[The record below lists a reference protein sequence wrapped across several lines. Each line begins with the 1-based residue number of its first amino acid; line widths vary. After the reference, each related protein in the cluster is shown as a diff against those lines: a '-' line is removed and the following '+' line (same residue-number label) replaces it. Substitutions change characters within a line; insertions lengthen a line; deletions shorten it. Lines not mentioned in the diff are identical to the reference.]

1 MYRTQ
6 DFRDS
11 NRNGVDDRDEKNQGG
26 NKYENS
32 QYQGQSRMD
41 PGYYNYKNMMDQFF
55 SWQPGPDDD
64 EGRAY
69 KYSFMGDL
77 MSKGFDANLAMGM
90 GDFQSGISKD
100 LMGYQSMLSQQEQSN
115 ARFEE
120 FNYGMDSMR
129 EQERL
134 QSKFANDQF
143 GRDIGMLG
151 ATGEQTRKNY
161 AAMGVQNRLGQI
173 TAGEQTRL
181 NYAAQGDQTRKNYR
195 VYGDETRKT
204 DTNRIRTT
212 GDETRKTMTH
222 QFEQD
227 NYEHDRD
234 KRNQMSTARGF

>member
-1 MYRTQ
+1 
-6 DFRDS
+6 
-11 NRNGVDDRDEKNQGG
+11 
-26 NKYENS
+26 
-32 QYQGQSRMD
+32 
-41 PGYYNYKNMMDQFF
+41 
-55 SWQPGPDDD
+55 
-64 EGRAY
+64 
-69 KYSFMGDL
+69 
-77 MSKGFDANLAMGM
+77 
-90 GDFQSGISKD
+90 
-100 LMGYQSMLSQQEQSN
+100 MGYQSMLSQQEQSN

-151 ATGEQTRKNY
+151 ATGEQTRTNY

>member
-11 NRNGVDDRDEKNQGG
+11 NRNGVDDRDEKNTGG
-26 NKYENS
+26 SKYEGKE
-32 QYQGQSRMD
+32 YQGQNRMD
-41 PGYYNYKNMMDQFF
+41 PGYFNYKNMMDQFF
-55 SWQPGPDDD
+55 GWQPGPDDD

-77 MSKGFDANLAMGM
+77 MSKGFDANLSMGM
-90 GDFQSGISKD
+90 ADFGAGVSKG

-120 FNYGMDSMR
+120 FNYGIDSMR

-173 TAGEQTRL
+173 TAGEQRRL
-181 NYAAQGDQTRKNYR
+181 NTAAEGDQTRKNYR
-195 VYGDETRKT
+195 VY
-204 DTNRIRTT
+204 

-234 KRNQMSTARGF
+234 KRDQMSTARGF

>member
-1 MYRTQ
+1 
-6 DFRDS
+6 
-11 NRNGVDDRDEKNQGG
+11 
-26 NKYENS
+26 
-32 QYQGQSRMD
+32 
-41 PGYYNYKNMMDQFF
+41 
-55 SWQPGPDDD
+55 
-64 EGRAY
+64 
-69 KYSFMGDL
+69 
-77 MSKGFDANLAMGM
+77 M

-181 NYAAQGDQTRKNYR
+181 NYAAQVIRPVRTIVSTEMKLGRLIPT
-195 VYGDETRKT
+195 VSAPLETRPV
-204 DTNRIRTT
+204 RP
-212 GDETRKTMTH
+212 
-222 QFEQD
+222 
-227 NYEHDRD
+227 
-234 KRNQMSTARGF
+234 